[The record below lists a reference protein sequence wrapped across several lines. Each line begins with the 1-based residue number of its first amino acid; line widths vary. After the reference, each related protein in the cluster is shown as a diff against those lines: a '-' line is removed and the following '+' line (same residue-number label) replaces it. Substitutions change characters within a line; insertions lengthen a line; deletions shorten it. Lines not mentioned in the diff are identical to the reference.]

1 MDAPLRRLPTGRVV
15 GQAALVAAPLV
26 SASETARAHEEYVVD
41 EKREVA
47 VAEFLR
53 ESLTDPLVVGPLLAG
68 ALVVLA
74 AVGGYLVVRPVQ
86 RDVAVFRAAM
96 REYTAY
102 VPWLLRISIGIP
114 LIGAGFGGYLISPA
128 LGLEARLLQVA
139 LGFLLLFGLATRLVA
154 VLTLAVYL
162 VGLAIDSILL
172 LQLEFVPGTL
182 AIALLGGGRPS
193 GDHVLQ
199 RVAGTPGTVYGRFD
213 PIYDYAREFQTRI
226 DPYRRFLPT
235 IVRAG
240 LGCTFVS
247 LGLGQ
252 KLLRP
257 GIAVAVVDRYDLTAV
272 VPAGPELWVLGAGLS
287 KSVSDSHCYL
297 GSLRGRAP
305 RRRSACSRSRS
316 SCCPTIRCSRTSASS
331 DWRRRCSSPGA
342 APSPSTGGS
351 RGTGPT
357 KRPTHRM
364 LTYRMRCDRAVAR
377 RFRPDDPATTV
388 GTASDA
394 DRRDEHLS
402 SMGTDTRV

>member
-1 MDAPLRRLPTGRVV
+1 MLVSR
-15 GQAALVAAPLV
+15 AALVAALLV
-26 SASETARAHEEYVVD
+26 SVSETARAHEEYVVD
-41 EKREVA
+41 EEREVA

-68 ALVVLA
+68 ALLLLA

-86 RDVAVFRAAM
+86 RDVAAFRAVM

-139 LGFLLLFGLATRLVA
+139 LGFLLLFGLATRLAA
-154 VLTLAVYL
+154 VLALAVYL

-235 IVRAG
+235 IVR
-240 LGCTFVS
+240 V
-247 LGLGQ
+247 
-252 KLLRP
+252 
-257 GIAVAVVDRYDLTAV
+257 
-272 VPAGPELWVLGAGLS
+272 GPELWVLGAGLS
-287 KSVSDSHCYL
+287 EVGL
-297 GSLRGRAP
+297 GLALIIGFFTRASAATAIGVFSLTLFA
-305 RRRSACSRSRS
+305 
-316 SCCPTIRCSRTSASS
+316 
-331 DWRRRCSSPGA
+331 
-342 APSPSTGGS
+342 
-351 RGTGPT
+351 
-357 KRPTHRM
+357 
-364 LTYRMRCDRAVAR
+364 L
-377 RFRPDDPATTV
+377 PDDPVLAHV
-388 GTASDA
+388 SLFGLASALLITGSGPYAVDGWLEGYGADEEADA
-394 DRRDEHLS
+394 PNADVPDAA
-402 SMGTDTRV
+402 

>member
-1 MDAPLRRLPTGRVV
+1 MDAPPRRLPTGRVV
-15 GQAALVAAPLV
+15 GQAALVAALLV
-26 SASETARAHEEYVVD
+26 NALETARAHEEYVVD
-41 EKREVA
+41 EERKVT

-68 ALVVLA
+68 ALVLLV

-86 RDVAVFRAAM
+86 RDVAAFRAAM

-102 VPWLLRISIGIP
+102 VPWLLRISMGIP

-162 VGLAIDSILL
+162 GGLAIDSILL

-199 RVAGTPGTVYGRFD
+199 RIAGTPGTVYGRFD

-257 GIAVAVVDRYDLTAV
+257 GIALAVVDRYDLTAV
-272 VPAGPELWVLGAGLS
+272 VPVGPELWVLGAGLS
-287 KSVSDSHCYL
+287 EVGL
-297 GSLRGRAP
+297 GLALLFGFFTRASAATAIGVFSLTLFA
-305 RRRSACSRSRS
+305 
-316 SCCPTIRCSRTSASS
+316 
-331 DWRRRCSSPGA
+331 
-342 APSPSTGGS
+342 
-351 RGTGPT
+351 
-357 KRPTHRM
+357 
-364 LTYRMRCDRAVAR
+364 L
-377 RFRPDDPATTV
+377 PDDPVLAHV
-388 GTASDA
+388 SLFGLASALLITGSGPYAVDGWI
-394 DRRDEHLS
+394 EGY
-402 SMGTDTRV
+402 GTDEEADAPDAV